1 MVGSAEGAQAYLLL
15 ARDWSVGH
23 DDPQRVL
30 GEYAGSRAAL
40 VEALPLILEQSGL
53 KLISF
58 DFPAH
63 DRELA
68 YLLARQGIELA
79 RKTIRDH
86 TIRLLDL
93 PTLMRRLRPYVRAR
107 LARNEAREL
116 SFEQEDG
123 CVFGYGSEEVA
134 LDLARSAALVLGGPR
149 APRVRGEL
157 GRLLASVFPIPL
169 PLPGMNYV

>member
-1 MVGSAEGAQAYLLL
+1 MV
-15 ARDWSVGH
+15 
-23 DDPQRVL
+23 

-68 YLLARQGIELA
+68 YLLTRQGLEPA
-79 RKTIRDH
+79 RKSIRDH
-86 TIRLLDL
+86 TFRLLDL
-93 PTLMRRLRPYVRAR
+93 PVLMRRLRRYVETR
-107 LARNEAREL
+107 LTRREARQL
-116 SFEQEDG
+116 SFEQGDG
-123 CVFGYGSEEVA
+123 CVLRYGSEEVM

-149 APRVRGEL
+149 APRLRGEL
-157 GRLLASVFPIPL
+157 GRVLGSVFPVPL